1 MEHVRTRLQVQTAG
15 VKVYTGPGDFISKVY
30 KKWGVP
36 GLFKGQ
42 MITLAREFHGYGIY
56 FMVYE
61 ALVQKVSTHNLR
73 HLQLTS
79 FKQIIIIPIV
89 HERP

>member
-1 MEHVRTRLQVQTAG
+1 MEHVRTRLQVQAAG
-15 VKVYTGPGDFISKVY
+15 VKVYTGPGDFIFKVY
-30 KKWGVP
+30 KQWGLK

-61 ALVQKVSTHNLR
+61 ALIQKVLLSIYDTHYK
-73 HLQLTS
+73 S
-79 FKQIIIIPIV
+79 IV
-89 HERP
+89 ISSSA